1 MLKIIGPF
9 YPLTSSVGGCRKVVM
24 DVRTGAHNR
33 GRGSVS
39 TIPGLLSLYPFT
51 ATDGTLRASKPESPD
66 NFIITFPL
74 FSCCVNAEPPLY
86 FCHALT
92 IRLACQRG
100 HSMTI
105 YRTKAQAP
113 RVTHSQVGGPYE
125 DKKAQHSKPWRN
137 GREIEDTPS
146 QPGRLLHCKHDGLTV
161 AVDRKGRKLPTL
173 LHRKEGVMKRGQ
185 MSMKQ
190 MLENIERAGEELR
203 EVRREAR
210 AMWGKDAYIV
220 KVFDG
225 LIEEVEALDMIE
237 DVDENGN
244 F

>member
-1 MLKIIGPF
+1 
-9 YPLTSSVGGCRKVVM
+9 
-24 DVRTGAHNR
+24 
-33 GRGSVS
+33 
-39 TIPGLLSLYPFT
+39 
-51 ATDGTLRASKPESPD
+51 
-66 NFIITFPL
+66 
-74 FSCCVNAEPPLY
+74 
-86 FCHALT
+86 
-92 IRLACQRG
+92 
-100 HSMTI
+100 
-105 YRTKAQAP
+105 
-113 RVTHSQVGGPYE
+113 
-125 DKKAQHSKPWRN
+125 
-137 GREIEDTPS
+137 
-146 QPGRLLHCKHDGLTV
+146 
-161 AVDRKGRKLPTL
+161 
-173 LHRKEGVMKRGQ
+173 MKRGH